1 MLFSKD
7 KGTPQ
12 DRVEI
17 MAKVSEI
24 VEPYFSHDIS
34 SRQDKS
40 IILLLDVMGYEGYGL
55 FWAIVEFMH
64 RNSLSIGEERLVA
77 GKEYAEKVSH
87 ILNDFKLF
95 RIENDE
101 YISDRIQNNINKQK
115 EKSNKAKV
123 AANVKWMLSSLK
135 KAHIDIFGIEPVL
148 NDDEIKTFLNYTNKI
163 PNLKDKL
170 PDLLYTTQKLKFENK
185 PDFVGSINWL
195 LKGSNLTQMLNGG
208 FGELKSWQA
217 YKDSLVKKEGEHESV
232 STDFDIDTVSSKA
245 DAEELVL
252 TYSTFDSVS
261 NQFIVEKKYSGLIS
275 KFDLSKKELREKKI
289 KRIGNE

>member
-1 MLFSKD
+1 
-7 KGTPQ
+7 
-12 DRVEI
+12 

-40 IILLLDVMGYEGYGL
+40 IILLLDDMGYEGYGL

-64 RNSLSIGEERLVA
+64 RNSLSVGEERLVV
-77 GKEYAEKVSH
+77 GKEYAEKVYR
-87 ILNDFKLF
+87 ILNEFKLF
-95 RIENDE
+95 RVENDE

-148 NDDEIKTFLNYTNKI
+148 NDDEVKIFLNYANKI

-195 LKGSNLTQMLNGG
+195 LKGGNLTQMLNGG
-208 FGELKSWQA
+208 FGDLKSWQA
-217 YKDSLVKKEGEHESV
+217 HKDSFAKKEGEQESV

-245 DAEELVL
+245 EAEELVL
-252 TYSTFDSVS
+252 TYSTFDTVK